1 MKEHVVISKNRTV
14 SVPNSLMKIGI
25 QYDHKV
31 NKITFDCPRYPD
43 EDPSIDMSGMQIF
56 INYMLSD
63 KTLGASA
70 GINVCVDSENED
82 IMHFDWQITNA
93 ITKVKGVLSVLVC
106 IKQMDSDA
114 NEIYHWNSDLF
125 QKFSVGEGM
134 ECSEVVAEENPDVIA
149 QILTNLN
156 TVDKQITELK
166 KSVSDGKTLVATA
179 ITEKGVATENTDSF
193 ATMATNIDNISVGSS
208 KGAMTGTN
216 TVSTDVFRSNL
227 ITEVTHNV

>member
-1 MKEHVVISKNRTV
+1 MKEHVVISKDRTV
-14 SVPNSLMKIGI
+14 SVPASLMKIGI

-63 KTLGASA
+63 KTLGASE
-70 GINVCVDSENED
+70 GINVCVDPENEE

-93 ITKVKGVLSVLVC
+93 ITKVKGVLSALVC
-106 IKQMDSDA
+106 VKQMDSDG

-149 QILTNLN
+149 QILTNIN
-156 TVDKQITELK
+156 SINEEINKLK
-166 KSVSDGKTLVATA
+166 SQSVG
-179 ITEKGVATENTDSF
+179 
-193 ATMATNIDNISVGSS
+193 GSS
-208 KGAMTGTN
+208 KGALTIRN
-216 TVSTDVFRSNL
+216 TATTDANNNKF
-227 ITEVTHNV
+227 ITEVTENA